1 MELVNWYNLTPN
13 SLIFPRVNVNKKDK
27 LSQLQQDFEDFET
40 TYSDLDTEEPPA
52 RQTKNMRRI
61 NPLGMRVVV
70 KILPETQQT
79 ESGLYLPEGAKQQ
92 MAESLLAEVVEVA
105 SAIDDHTEEETNVS
119 GVPLG
124 ALVLV
129 KKEIGVKVPWD
140 DALRIVETKDI
151 LAVIHEVAI
160 S

>member
-1 MELVNWYNLTPN
+1 M
-13 SLIFPRVNVNKKDK
+13 NKKDK
-27 LSQLQQDFEDFET
+27 LPHLQRDLKDFET
-40 TYSDLDTEEPPA
+40 TYSDLLPEEKSLA
-52 RQTKNMRRI
+52 GSKHVRRI

-70 KILPETQQT
+70 KVLPDTQQT
-79 ESGLYLPEGAKQQ
+79 ESGLYLPEGAKRE
-92 MAESLLAEVVEVA
+92 MSESILAEVVEVA

-124 ALVLV
+124 ALVLIR
-129 KKEIGVKVPWD
+129 KEIGVKVPWD

>member
-1 MELVNWYNLTPN
+1 M
-13 SLIFPRVNVNKKDK
+13 NKKDK
-27 LSQLQQDFEDFET
+27 LPHFQRDLDEFET
-40 TYSDLDTEEPPA
+40 TYSDLVPQDKPA
-52 RQTKNMRRI
+52 VGSKHVRRI

-70 KILPETQQT
+70 KVLPDAQQT
-79 ESGLYLPEGAKQQ
+79 ESGLYLPEGAKRE
-92 MAESLLAEVVEVA
+92 MSESILAEVVEVA

-124 ALVLV
+124 ALVLI
-129 KKEIGVKVPWD
+129 KKEVGVKVPWD